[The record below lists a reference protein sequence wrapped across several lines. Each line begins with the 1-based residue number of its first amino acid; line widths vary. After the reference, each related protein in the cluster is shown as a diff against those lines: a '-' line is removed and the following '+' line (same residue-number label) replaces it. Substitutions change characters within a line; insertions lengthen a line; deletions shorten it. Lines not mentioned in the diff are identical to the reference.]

1 MYKLFVQ
8 IILLNTM
15 VFSHQFFL
23 TTTEVRLSDNQKN
36 LEVTI
41 QTFSHDVEAL
51 LKAADFNL
59 ANLGSDREDN
69 AIDDFLIDYLS
80 ENFIIQDHYWKYVGK
95 KVDGDFTL
103 FFLEIEKFKLNLSI
117 LEQKFEQGKEGTKTS
132 FEKGKLEFNQ
142 FIETI
147 KAKYEKKE
155 ETKWEHFQVEVSE
168 AFMHFKKAFTQ
179 PS

>member
-1 MYKLFVQ
+1 MYKLFFK
-8 IILLNTM
+8 IILLHTV

-59 ANLGSDREDN
+59 ANLGSEREDN

-80 ENFIIQDHYWKYVGK
+80 DNFIIQDHFWKYIGK
-95 KVDGDFTL
+95 KIDGDFTL
-103 FFLEIEKFKLNLSI
+103 FFLEIEQFKSSSNVSIFNTIFMDMYDKQQNIMNVYGQRNVQSATMTIDNPAFKFKL
-117 LEQKFEQGKEGTKTS
+117 
-132 FEKGKLEFNQ
+132 
-142 FIETI
+142 
-147 KAKYEKKE
+147 
-155 ETKWEHFQVEVSE
+155 
-168 AFMHFKKAFTQ
+168 
-179 PS
+179 

>member
-1 MYKLFVQ
+1 MYKLFLQ
-8 IILLNTM
+8 IILLNTL

-23 TTTEVRLSDNQKN
+23 TTTEVRLSENQKN

-69 AIDDFLIDYLS
+69 AIDDFLINYLS
-80 ENFIIQDHYWKYVGK
+80 DNFIIQDHFWKYLGK

-103 FFLEIEKFKLNLSI
+103 FFLEIEKFKTSSNVAVFNTIFMDMYDKQQNIMNFYGKKNVQSATMTI
-117 LEQKFEQGKEGTKTS
+117 DDPAFKFD
-132 FEKGKLEFNQ
+132 L
-142 FIETI
+142 
-147 KAKYEKKE
+147 
-155 ETKWEHFQVEVSE
+155 
-168 AFMHFKKAFTQ
+168 
-179 PS
+179 